1 MRRLAVFA
9 LLLLVAHATSQEK
22 KDEFPPIPTIDL
34 KLTAPVE
41 YGADIAPIFK
51 TKCFVCH
58 SGNVTEGK
66 FDMSTYEKV
75 MKGGAKRMATLSY
88 YATHPM
94 SHYGKGAISSDFV
107 GMARDSQTD
116 TFQVHFTGAAG
127 NIGAEAAAKSAADG
141 YTIFMSTTSQA
152 ISASLYAKLNY
163 DLVRDFAPVIQAVN
177 YTNLLVVHPSLPV
190 KSVKE
195 LIALAKARPGELNYG
210 TAGNGTPPHM
220 TGEMFKSYTRVNL
233 QHVPYKGGAPAI
245 ADLLGGQ
252 ITIMFDNVP
261 PLLPHVQAGK
271 MRPLAVTSLKRI
283 GVLRDVPTLDEAGLK
298 GFDSVAWNGVL
309 APAGTPKEIHARL
322 NTEIVRILAL
332 PDVRERL
339 MSQGAD
345 PVGGTPDE
353 FAVLI
358 RTEIKKWAQVV
369 KQSGAK
375 VD

>member
-1 MRRLAVFA
+1 MWRMAAAILATVAGAGICDAQNYPNRPIRF
-9 LLLLVAHATSQEK
+9 LVG
-22 KDEFPPIPTIDL
+22 FPPGGTSDILARTIGQ
-34 KLTAPVE
+34 KLAEAVGQQVVIENRP
-41 YGADIAPIFK
+41 GA
-51 TKCFVCH
+51 
-58 SGNVTEGK
+58 G
-66 FDMSTYEKV
+66 
-75 MKGGAKRMATLSY
+75 
-88 YATHPM
+88 
-94 SHYGKGAISSDFV
+94 
-107 GMARDSQTD
+107 
-116 TFQVHFTGAAG
+116 G
-127 NIGAEAAAKSAADG
+127 NIGAEAAAKSAPDG

-163 DLVRDFAPVIQAVN
+163 DLVKDFAPVIQAVN

-195 LIALAKARPGELNYG
+195 LIALAKAKPGQLNYG

-220 TGEMFKSYTRVNL
+220 TGELFKTYTGVNL

-271 MRPLAVTSLKRI
+271 MRPLAVTSLNRI
-283 GVLRDVPTLDEAGLK
+283 SVLRDVPTLDESGLK

-309 APAGTPKEIHARL
+309 APAGTPKDIIARL
-322 NTEIVRILAL
+322 NAEILRILSL

-339 MSQGAD
+339 SSQGAD
-345 PVGGTPDE
+345 PVGGTPE
-353 FAVLI
+353 QFAALI
-358 RTEIKKWAQVV
+358 RSEIKKWAKVV
-369 KQSGAK
+369 KDSGAS

>member
-1 MRRLAVFA
+1 MKW
-9 LLLLVAHATSQEK
+9 HATAVILAAFAGAGVCTAQSYPNRPIRFLVG
-22 KDEFPPIPTIDL
+22 FPPGGTSDILARTIGQ
-34 KLTAPVE
+34 KLGEAVGQQVVIENRP
-41 YGADIAPIFK
+41 GA
-51 TKCFVCH
+51 
-58 SGNVTEGK
+58 G
-66 FDMSTYEKV
+66 
-75 MKGGAKRMATLSY
+75 
-88 YATHPM
+88 
-94 SHYGKGAISSDFV
+94 
-107 GMARDSQTD
+107 
-116 TFQVHFTGAAG
+116 G
-127 NIGAEAAAKSAADG
+127 NIGAEAAAKAAPDG

-152 ISASLYAKLNY
+152 ISASLYRKLNY

-220 TGEMFKSYTRVNL
+220 TGELFNTYTGVKL

-271 MRPLAVTSLKRI
+271 MRPLAVTSLNRI
-283 GVLRDVPTLDEAGLK
+283 AVLREVPTLDESGLK

-309 APAGTPKEIHARL
+309 APAGTPRDIILRL
-322 NTEIVRILAL
+322 NAEILRILNL

-339 MSQGAD
+339 SGQGAD
-345 PVGGTPDE
+345 PVGGTPE
-353 FAVLI
+353 QYAALI
-358 RTEIKKWAQVV
+358 RSEIQKWAKVV
-369 KQSGAK
+369 KESGAK

>member
-1 MRRLAVFA
+1 MLRLYAMAAVAAAGCLAAVATYGQTYPAKPLRF
-9 LLLLVAHATSQEK
+9 LVG
-22 KDEFPPIPTIDL
+22 FPPGGTSDILARTIGQ
-34 KLTAPVE
+34 KLSEAVGQQVVIENRP
-41 YGADIAPIFK
+41 GA
-51 TKCFVCH
+51 
-58 SGNVTEGK
+58 G
-66 FDMSTYEKV
+66 
-75 MKGGAKRMATLSY
+75 
-88 YATHPM
+88 
-94 SHYGKGAISSDFV
+94 
-107 GMARDSQTD
+107 
-116 TFQVHFTGAAG
+116 G
-127 NIGAEAAAKSAADG
+127 NIGAEAAAKSAPDG

-152 ISASLYAKLNY
+152 ISVSLYSKLNY
-163 DLVRDFAPVIQAVN
+163 DLVKDFAPIIQAVN

-195 LIALAKARPGELNYG
+195 LIALAKAKPGQLNYG

-220 TGEMFKSYTRVNL
+220 TGELFKSYTGVNI

-283 GVLRDVPTLDEAGLK
+283 SVLRDVPTLDEAGLK

-309 APAGTPKEIHARL
+309 APAGTPREIIARL
-322 NTEIVRILAL
+322 NAEILRILSL

-339 MSQGAD
+339 SSQGAD
-345 PVGGTPDE
+345 PVGGTPE
-353 FAVLI
+353 QFAALI
-358 RTEIKKWAQVV
+358 RSEIQKWAKVV
-369 KQSGAK
+369 KDSGAK

>member
-1 MRRLAVFA
+1 MWRTAAAMLAA
-9 LLLLVAHATSQEK
+9 LASAGVCTAQNYPAKPIRFLVG
-22 KDEFPPIPTIDL
+22 FPPGGTSDILARTIGQ
-34 KLTAPVE
+34 KLAE
-41 YGADIAPIFK
+41 A
-51 TKCFVCH
+51 
-58 SGNVTEGK
+58 
-66 FDMSTYEKV
+66 
-75 MKGGAKRMATLSY
+75 
-88 YATHPM
+88 
-94 SHYGKGAISSDFV
+94 V
-107 GMARDSQTD
+107 GQ
-116 TFQVHFTGAAG
+116 QVVIENRPGAAG
-127 NIGAEAAAKSAADG
+127 NIGAEAAAKAAPDG

-163 DLVRDFAPVIQAVN
+163 DLVKDFTPVIQAVN

-195 LIALAKARPGELNYG
+195 LIALAKAKPGQLNYG

-220 TGEMFKSYTRVNL
+220 TGELFKSYTGVNL

-283 GVLRDVPTLDEAGLK
+283 SVLREVPTLDDAGLR

-309 APAGTPKEIHARL
+309 APAGTPKEIIARL
-322 NTEIVRILAL
+322 NAEILRILSL

-339 MSQGAD
+339 SSQGAD
-345 PVGGTPDE
+345 PVGGTPGE
-353 FAVLI
+353 FAALI
-358 RTEIKKWAQVV
+358 RGEIQKWAKVVQV
-369 KQSGAK
+369 SGAK

>member
-1 MRRLAVFA
+1 MLRLSAAAAVA
-9 LLLLVAHATSQEK
+9 VAGSLLTLTTYGQAYPAKPIRFLVG
-22 KDEFPPIPTIDL
+22 FPPGGTSDILARAIGQ
-34 KLTAPVE
+34 KLSEA
-41 YGADIAPIFK
+41 
-51 TKCFVCH
+51 
-58 SGNVTEGK
+58 
-66 FDMSTYEKV
+66 
-75 MKGGAKRMATLSY
+75 
-88 YATHPM
+88 
-94 SHYGKGAISSDFV
+94 V
-107 GMARDSQTD
+107 GQ
-116 TFQVHFTGAAG
+116 QVVIENRPGAAG
-127 NIGAEAAAKSAADG
+127 NIGAEAAAKSAPDG

-152 ISASLYAKLNY
+152 ISASLYSKLNY

-195 LIALAKARPGELNYG
+195 LIALAKAKPGQLNYG

-220 TGEMFKSYTRVNL
+220 TGEMFKTYTGVNI

-283 GVLRDVPTLDEAGLK
+283 SVLRDVPTLDESGLK

-309 APAGTPKEIHARL
+309 APAGTPKEIIARL
-322 NTEIVRILAL
+322 NAEILRILSL
-332 PDVRERL
+332 PDVREHL
-339 MSQGAD
+339 SSQGAD
-345 PVGGTPDE
+345 PVGGTPE
-353 FAVLI
+353 QFAALI
-358 RTEIKKWAQVV
+358 RGEIRKWAKVV
-369 KQSGAK
+369 KDSGAK

>member
-1 MRRLAVFA
+1 MVGRYAAVAAGCLFA
-9 LLLLVAHATSQEK
+9 ATGYAQTYPAKPIRFLVG
-22 KDEFPPIPTIDL
+22 FPPGGTSDILARTIGQ
-34 KLTAPVE
+34 KLGEAVGQQVVIDNRP
-41 YGADIAPIFK
+41 GA
-51 TKCFVCH
+51 
-58 SGNVTEGK
+58 G
-66 FDMSTYEKV
+66 
-75 MKGGAKRMATLSY
+75 
-88 YATHPM
+88 
-94 SHYGKGAISSDFV
+94 
-107 GMARDSQTD
+107 
-116 TFQVHFTGAAG
+116 G
-127 NIGAEAAAKSAADG
+127 NIGAEAAAKSAPDG

-152 ISASLYAKLNY
+152 ISASLYSKLNY
-163 DLVRDFAPVIQAVN
+163 DLVRDFAPITQAVN

-190 KSVKE
+190 RSVKE

-220 TGEMFKSYTRVNL
+220 TGELFNSYTGVKL

-283 GVLRDVPTLDEAGLK
+283 SVLRDVPTLDEAGLK

-309 APAGTPKEIHARL
+309 APAGTPKEIVARL
-322 NTEIVRILAL
+322 NSEILRILSL

-339 MSQGAD
+339 SSQGAD
-345 PVGGTPDE
+345 PVGGTPE
-353 FAVLI
+353 QFAALI
-358 RTEIKKWAQVV
+358 RSEIQKWAKVV
-369 KQSGAK
+369 KDSGAK